1 MIIYRWNQ
9 WAKPIKIGRSFNF
22 YNDLASLALVRFT
35 ATTHKQKHSSIHSP
49 WMYLSI
55 HTHRKKH
62 EKENADQREFPIKV
76 NFIMKPANLFKMY
89 DCLNHTGALSTIG
102 CITGFFFLLQNC
114 YVVFFCV
121 RFALTDPVCGKVFNG
136 HKKKWL
142 RKVYIILLLY
152 IYCVD
157 RQWQWWQK
165 SRQRLVENVN
175 YLICDQHKFSL
186 CFFF

>member
-9 WAKPIKIGRSFNF
+9 WAKPIEIGRSFNF

-35 ATTHKQKHSSIHSP
+35 ATTYKQKHSSIHSP

-76 NFIMKPANLFKMY
+76 NFIMKPANIFKMY

-114 YVVFFCV
+114 YVVVFFV
-121 RFALTDPVCGKVFNG
+121 RSASTDPVCGKVFNG
-136 HKKKWL
+136 TKKKWL

-152 IYCVD
+152 IYCGDHGSDSDD
-157 RQWQWWQK
+157 R
-165 SRQRLVENVN
+165 SHVNV
-175 YLICDQHKFSL
+175 LSKMLTI
-186 CFFF
+186 